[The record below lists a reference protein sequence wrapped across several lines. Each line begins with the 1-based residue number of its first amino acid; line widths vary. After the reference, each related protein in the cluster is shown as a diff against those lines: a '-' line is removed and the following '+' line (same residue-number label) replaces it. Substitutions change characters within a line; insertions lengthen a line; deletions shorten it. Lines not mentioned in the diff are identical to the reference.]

1 MKSSLILSGA
11 LAGALLLGGCG
22 SSFFNSRK
30 SFEPEQTLSA
40 SSAITPFDKEAVD
53 VRRDGVT
60 FEDGSFLTRSGLSS
74 IRLPKGFRFVT
85 RSGNKVLAAD
95 DTGAFKVI
103 DARSGKV
110 IHSGKLNYPLVS
122 AAIRGNRIFYVSQD
136 NRFGVYSLSAKK
148 SLISAKV
155 GRAFAVDTRIAN
167 PISLG
172 NMLVVPTLDG
182 KLLILNPA
190 NPRQAG
196 GIAIGSSS
204 NLNNVIFL
212 TKLGNRIIAATPG
225 KLISAAPGSNHK
237 YEAPVADVTVS
248 GHTIYLLTV
257 DGRVIKLSPTLKV
270 LAQSKF
276 PYAQFATIAVVGGKV
291 YALDRSGALIVM
303 DPSLKKSRIY
313 DVGSVDDYAFV
324 AGHKLY
330 KDDEVIDLS
339 KLGY

>member
-11 LAGALLLGGCG
+11 LAGALLLSGCG
-22 SSFFNSRK
+22 TSFFNSRK
-30 SFEPEQTLSA
+30 SFEAEQTQSA
-40 SSAITPFDKEAVD
+40 ASAVAPFDKKAVD

-60 FEDGSFLTRSGLSS
+60 FEDGTFLTRSGVSS
-74 IRLPKGFRFVT
+74 VRLPEGFHFVT
-85 RSGNKVLAAD
+85 RSGSRVLAAD
-95 DTGAFKVI
+95 DTGSFRVI

-110 IHSGKLNYPLVS
+110 VHSGKLDYPLVS
-122 AAIRGNRIFYVSQD
+122 ATIRGNRIFYVSQD

-167 PISLG
+167 PIG
-172 NMLVVPTLDG
+172 FQGALVVPTLDG
-182 KLLILNPA
+182 KLLIINPA
-190 NPRQAG
+190 NPRQARG
-196 GIAIGSSS
+196 MAIGDSSS
-204 NLNNVIFL
+204 LNNVIFL
-212 TKLGNRIIAATPG
+212 AKMGGRIIAATPG

-237 YEAPVADVTVS
+237 YEAPVADVALSGRTV
-248 GHTIYLLTV
+248 YLLTV
-257 DGRVIKLSPTLKV
+257 DGRVLKLSPTLKV
-270 LAQSKF
+270 LAERKF
-276 PYAQFATIAVVGGKV
+276 PYARFATIAVVGGRV

-313 DVGSVDDYAFV
+313 EVGSVDDYAFV
-324 AGHKLY
+324 AGTKLY